1 MAAQKIGELRMDSL
15 QYMVVY
21 IGPWNGEDDAAAAGF
36 QNFDRSSRFG
46 AEREFCGEI
55 FDLFWEERSD
65 EFLARVREGGESFAM
80 PRYAG
85 GFWRGRGADARKRAR
100 AIFARP

>member
-21 IGPWNGEDDAAAAGF
+21 IGPWNEEDGAAAAGF

-55 FDLFWEERSD
+55 FDLFWEET
-65 EFLARVREGGESFAM
+65 E
-80 PRYAG
+80 
-85 GFWRGRGADARKRAR
+85 
-100 AIFARP
+100 